1 MGQETR
7 ESLSYRD
14 AGVDI
19 ERGDRLVQAIRP
31 LAERTHRPG
40 VLGSLGGFG
49 ALFELPTGRYRQ
61 PVLVSGTDG
70 VGTKLMLAVQSGRHD
85 TVGID
90 LVAMCAND
98 LLVQG
103 AEPLFF
109 LDYYA
114 TGHLDVE
121 VAAQVVAGI
130 SRGCELAGMALV
142 GGETA
147 EMPGM
152 YSGQDYD
159 LAGFCVGVVE
169 KDAIIDG
176 RSVTVGDTLLGL
188 ASTGPHSNGYSLIRK
203 ILATSGTGLDFQ
215 LDGRSMA
222 DHLLEPTR
230 IYVNSLLELFRA
242 SRPKALAHITGG
254 GLRDNLPRVL
264 PHGTRA
270 VIDTRSWPRSSIF
283 DWLQAQGNV
292 SRDEMYQ
299 AFNCGVGMVVVVPAD
314 EADDALR
321 ILSGAGETVWP
332 IGRVERGEA
341 DVSEV
346 VLV

>member
-49 ALFELPTGRYRQ
+49 ALFELPPSRYRQ

-121 VAAQVVAGI
+121 VATQVVAGI

-176 RSVTVGDTLLGL
+176 RSVMVGDTLLGL

-299 AFNCGVGMVVVVPAD
+299 AFNCGVGMVVVVPEDDAD
-314 EADDALR
+314 AALR